1 MTRIPATPITDLP
14 NKKNIYIIGPRS
26 SGKTTFLGALLSI
39 TKYSQNINHR
49 KVNVDTKG
57 KTSELESQVRKS
69 WETKK
74 PLEPTNF
81 PENSTKYSTN
91 FSKDGRKSK
100 ENSQNYEFLITINP
114 QYKPTEIELKAKD
127 YGGEFFQG
135 LLRTDLSATIK
146 LHTLDCLMNANG
158 LIVLLP
164 DFCLQDDGNQ
174 STLVENID
182 SFYRSVFHKL
192 LSEFPK
198 NDDIFSSDELT
209 KIENNLKEIRI
220 AFVMSKCERGE
231 LWTRRWEPERDLF
244 QVHLSNTRDFLRN
257 NLSLKKNQIAFFA
270 LSSFGV
276 FSKNDPR
283 PNRLNIGRNLQDGA
297 IIDNG
302 ELWRPFGLVNPLY
315 WIATGKK
322 WKDPSF

>member
-81 PENSTKYSTN
+81 P
-91 FSKDGRKSK
+91 KDSL
-100 ENSQNYEFLITINP
+100 QNYEFLITINP

-127 YGGEFFQG
+127 YGGEFFQE
-135 LLRTDLSATIK
+135 LLRTDLSTKVKPYIK
-146 LHTLDCLMNANG
+146 DCLKDANG
-158 LIVLLP
+158 WIVLLP
-164 DFCLQDDGNQ
+164 DFCLKDDINGF
-174 STLVENID
+174 TVVENID

-244 QVHLSNTRDFLRN
+244 QVHLKNTRDFLRN

-315 WIATGKK
+315 WIATGRK

>member
-1 MTRIPATPITDLP
+1 MTRTPAGPIIKLP

-81 PENSTKYSTN
+81 P
-91 FSKDGRKSK
+91 KDSL
-100 ENSQNYEFLITINP
+100 QNYEFLITINP

-127 YGGEFFQG
+127 YGGEFFQE
-135 LLRTDLSATIK
+135 LLRTDLSTKVKPYIK
-146 LHTLDCLMNANG
+146 DCLKDANG
-158 LIVLLP
+158 WIVLLP
-164 DFCLQDDGNQ
+164 DFCLKDDINGF
-174 STLVENID
+174 TVVENID

-198 NDDIFSSDELT
+198 NDYIFSEELT

-244 QVHLSNTRDFLRN
+244 QVHLKNTRDFLRN

-283 PNRLNIGRNLQDGA
+283 PNRLNLGSNFQDGA
-297 IIDNG
+297 IIEDTQS
-302 ELWRPFGLVNPLY
+302 WRPFGLVNPLY

>member
-1 MTRIPATPITDLP
+1 MSRTPAAPITTLP
-14 NKKNIYIIGPRS
+14 RENKKNICIIGPRA

-39 TKYSQNINHR
+39 TNHSNNKSHGG
-49 KVNVDTKG
+49 KVTVDTKG
-57 KTSELESQVRKS
+57 LSSQLESKVRDS
-69 WETKK
+69 WETKR
-74 PLEPTNF
+74 PLGPTTF
-81 PENSTKYSTN
+81 
-91 FSKDGRKSK
+91 DGGL
-100 ENSQNYEFLITINP
+100 QNYEFSITINP

-198 NDDIFSSDELT
+198 NDDIFSSEELT

-244 QVHLSNTRDFLRN
+244 QVHLKNTRDFLRN

-315 WIATGKK
+315 WIATGKR
-322 WKDPSF
+322 WRDPSF

>member
-81 PENSTKYSTN
+81 P
-91 FSKDGRKSK
+91 KDSL
-100 ENSQNYEFLITINP
+100 QNYEFLITINP

-127 YGGEFFQG
+127 YGGEFFQE
-135 LLRTDLSATIK
+135 LLRTDLSTKVKPYIK
-146 LHTLDCLMNANG
+146 DCLKDANG
-158 LIVLLP
+158 WIVLLP
-164 DFCLQDDGNQ
+164 DFCLKDDINGF
-174 STLVENID
+174 TVVENID
-182 SFYRSVFHKL
+182 SFYKSVFHKL

-244 QVHLSNTRDFLRN
+244 QVHLKNTRDFLRN

>member
-1 MTRIPATPITDLP
+1 MTRTPAGPIIKLP
-14 NKKNIYIIGPRS
+14 NKKNIYIIGPLA
-26 SGKTTFLGALLSI
+26 SGKTTFLAALLSI

-57 KTSELESQVRKS
+57 KTSELESQVRRS

-74 PLEPTNF
+74 PLAPTTL
-81 PENSTKYSTN
+81 PEYSL
-91 FSKDGRKSK
+91 
-100 ENSQNYEFLITINP
+100 QNYEFLITINP

-127 YGGEFFQG
+127 YGGEFFQE
-135 LLRTDLSATIK
+135 LLRTDLSTKVKPYIK
-146 LHTLDCLMNANG
+146 DCLEDANG
-158 LIVLLP
+158 WIVLLP
-164 DFCLQDDGNQ
+164 DFCLKDDINGF
-174 STLVENID
+174 TVVENID
-182 SFYRSVFHKL
+182 SFYKSVFHKL

-244 QVHLSNTRDFLRN
+244 QVHLKNTRDFLRN

-315 WIATGKK
+315 WIATGRK

>member
-1 MTRIPATPITDLP
+1 
-14 NKKNIYIIGPRS
+14 
-26 SGKTTFLGALLSI
+26 
-39 TKYSQNINHR
+39 HR

-81 PENSTKYSTN
+81 P
-91 FSKDGRKSK
+91 KDSL
-100 ENSQNYEFLITINP
+100 QNYEFLITINP

-127 YGGEFFQG
+127 YGGEFFQE
-135 LLRTDLSATIK
+135 LLRTDLSTKVKPYIK
-146 LHTLDCLMNANG
+146 DCLKDANG
-158 LIVLLP
+158 WIVLLP
-164 DFCLQDDGNQ
+164 DFCLKDDINGF
-174 STLVENID
+174 TVVENID
-182 SFYRSVFHKL
+182 SFYKSVFHKL

-244 QVHLSNTRDFLRN
+244 QVHLKNTRDFLRN

>member
-1 MTRIPATPITDLP
+1 MTRTPAGPIIKLP

-81 PENSTKYSTN
+81 P
-91 FSKDGRKSK
+91 KDSL
-100 ENSQNYEFLITINP
+100 QNYEFLITINP

-127 YGGEFFQG
+127 YGGEFFQE
-135 LLRTDLSATIK
+135 LLRTDLSTKVKPYIK
-146 LHTLDCLMNANG
+146 DCLKDANG
-158 LIVLLP
+158 WIVLLP
-164 DFCLQDDGNQ
+164 DFCLKDDINGF
-174 STLVENID
+174 TVVENID

-198 NDDIFSSDELT
+198 NDYIFSEELT

-244 QVHLSNTRDFLRN
+244 QVHLKNTRDFLRN

>member
-81 PENSTKYSTN
+81 P
-91 FSKDGRKSK
+91 KDSL
-100 ENSQNYEFLITINP
+100 QNYEFLITINP

-198 NDDIFSSDELT
+198 NDDIFSSEELT

-244 QVHLSNTRDFLRN
+244 QVHLKNTRDFLRN
-257 NLSLKKNQIAFFA
+257 NLSLKKNKIAFFA